1 MNSKPLEK
9 GLEKQYVAC
18 AGNHLFRKKNT
29 GVAIKMKKKYFLP
42 QRAKD
47 KIHSL
52 WVAKAKLYSAV
63 QAKIKLKKL
72 AIGLR

>member
-1 MNSKPLEK
+1 
-9 GLEKQYVAC
+9 
-18 AGNHLFRKKNT
+18 
-29 GVAIKMKKKYFLP
+29 MKKKYFLP